1 MIRGGFEPAGW
12 PFVEGYLTL
21 PRFNVTKSVIF
32 LVDTGAYATCIHPRD
47 GTQALIPFDLLE
59 RPVPSDGVGGTATY
73 FVEPA
78 VLEFVD
84 GDAREVRSYEI
95 DLRIAKPAPDPRHS
109 VNRLHSLLGR
119 DIIDRWRMLYD
130 RADNLLEFTVQN
142 TATANPL

>member
-12 PFVEGYLTL
+12 PFVEGFLTL
-21 PRFNVTKSVIF
+21 LRFNVTRSIIF

-47 GTQALIPFDLLE
+47 GALARIPFDSLE
-59 RPVPSDGVGGTATY
+59 RPVTSDGVGGTATY
-73 FVEPA
+73 FIEPA

-84 GDAREVRSYEI
+84 GEAREVRSYEI
-95 DLRIAKPAPDPRHS
+95 GMRIAKPAPDPRHS

-130 RADNLLEFTVQN
+130 RTDNLLEFTVRN